1 MSISGF
7 DHQFIFYGFLPKKE
21 KEVKKIFLELK
32 NLKFS
37 IVFFVTAKRIN
48 FYLKLFKTFFKQRE
62 ILIAKEITKLYETFY
77 RGKIE
82 EIKMFTSP
90 LKGELTVVISKNN
103 NKFDTISTNEIKKL
117 ATEYLKKYSIKDV
130 VELIIKKEK
139 ISKKKV
145 YQICLDLKKSIK

>member
-1 MSISGF
+1 
-7 DHQFIFYGFLPKKE
+7 
-21 KEVKKIFLELK
+21 
-32 NLKFS
+32 
-37 IVFFVTAKRIN
+37 
-48 FYLKLFKTFFKQRE
+48 
-62 ILIAKEITKLYETFY
+62 
-77 RGKIE
+77 
-82 EIKMFTSP
+82 MFTSP